1 MFFYTRKIEFANA
14 RKCVGK
20 ARKNS
25 LVSGYA
31 DMKGLA
37 RLNHLALTF

>member
-1 MFFYTRKIEFANA
+1 MPENVWVKLFSET
-14 RKCVGK
+14 
-20 ARKNS
+20 RKNS